1 MTKILAYAAFLLSL
15 ALAAG
20 CGGTPDPA
28 GPQPFGNNSNTTST
42 TTPPGYNSTPAEA
55 TNSSPTTT
63 APTATSA
70 KGMVIVKLTEYKI
83 EMPPSVPTGATTFTV
98 SNAGKETHSFEVEGN
113 GIEQEI
119 KPALKV
125 GETKTLQVNLK
136 PGTYKVYCPVDGHKM
151 LGMSRDLTV
160 Q

>member
-28 GPQPFGNNSNTTST
+28 GPQPFGSNNSSTSANTQ
-42 TTPPGYNSTPAEA
+42 A
-55 TNSSPTTT
+55 TANSSPTMT

-83 EMPPSVPTGATTFTV
+83 EMPPSVPAGATTFTV

-113 GIEQEI
+113 SIEQEI